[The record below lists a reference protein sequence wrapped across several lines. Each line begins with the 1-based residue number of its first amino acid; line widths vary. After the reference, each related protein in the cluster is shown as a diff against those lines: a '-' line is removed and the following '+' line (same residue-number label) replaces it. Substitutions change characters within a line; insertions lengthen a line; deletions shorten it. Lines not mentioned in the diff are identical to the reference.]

1 MWCFFVNLINFT
13 GMAALAHC
21 KSLPRPVRP
30 SCKEMWI
37 LDVEGREQSLGKKS
51 LETGDGEAQQ
61 PLFPFLGWSTTGM
74 CLLVSWMPSRNN
86 RCYEVLPT
94 RSLECFIVLGFFTQ
108 NLESYLKK
116 KTNLFLYTSCSFWRK
131 AYCMLLACSWGKS
144 SSNGL
149 CWYLGKSKN
158 QGSLWCL
165 PRMLSQ
171 YLLFLVH
178 GGISYPEPDVVFSN
192 PQWASFTN
200 LLNM

>member
-1 MWCFFVNLINFT
+1 
-13 GMAALAHC
+13 MAALAHC

-86 RCYEVLPT
+86 RCYEVFPT
-94 RSLECFIVLGFFTQ
+94 RSLECFIVLDFFTQ

-116 KTNLFLYTSCSFWRK
+116 KQPLSLYFLFFLEESILGAFSLFLREEQQQW
-131 AYCMLLACSWGKS
+131 
-144 SSNGL
+144 
-149 CWYLGKSKN
+149 
-158 QGSLWCL
+158 
-165 PRMLSQ
+165 PV
-171 YLLFLVH
+171 LVFR
-178 GGISYPEPDVVFSN
+178 EE
-192 PQWASFTN
+192 
-200 LLNM
+200 